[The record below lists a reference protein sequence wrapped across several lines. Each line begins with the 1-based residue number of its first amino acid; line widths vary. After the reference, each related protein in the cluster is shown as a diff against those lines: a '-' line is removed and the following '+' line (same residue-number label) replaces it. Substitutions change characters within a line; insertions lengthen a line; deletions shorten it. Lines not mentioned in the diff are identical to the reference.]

1 MRRSV
6 CFVALAVLCFLGLP
20 RVTSTA
26 AAAPEK
32 SPEIEAFYPSQV
44 QRGEATEITVRGK
57 HFDTIQSVE
66 ITPPEGISVR
76 EIKEKQKGK
85 AWTVVLVAGP
95 DAQPGERS
103 VVLVTPQGRPA
114 AQAIRIPDNVPQI
127 KEITVL
133 STKRSG
139 GAVEFEANV
148 LDEAGDLGPNPY
160 LTVVL
165 LCRNIYVLRPGSGPV
180 YLSGTRADKVT
191 EKDSKNSLVH
201 ASVSGY
207 GISMPKRSCEIEV
220 GIQDRKRNQSKD
232 LNAPVEFK

>member
-1 MRRSV
+1 MRRSI
-6 CFVALAVLCFLGLP
+6 CFVVLAVLCFLGLP

-32 SPEIEAFYPSQV
+32 APEIEAFYPSQV
-44 QRGEATEITVRGK
+44 QRGETTEITVRGK

-95 DAQPGERS
+95 DAEPGERS
-103 VVLVTPQGRPA
+103 VVLVTPQGRPG
-114 AQAIRIPDNVPQI
+114 AQTIRIPDHVPQI
-127 KEITVL
+127 TEITVL

-148 LDEAGDLGPNPY
+148 LDKARDLGPNPY
-160 LTVVL
+160 LIVTL
-165 LCRNIYVLRPGSGPV
+165 LCGGPV

-191 EKDSKNSLVH
+191 EKDSTNSLVH

-220 GIQDRKRNQSKD
+220 GIQDQKRNNSKD
-232 LNAPVEFK
+232 RRAPVEFK